1 MTMKKN
7 YLLLI
12 FLAVFS
18 VNLSYSQNFNLSSGP
33 MPGYSEMKEVS
44 IWLQTKESCL
54 VNIKYHEKG
63 SSESHTTDMVSTSK
77 ASAFTAILIADEVEP
92 GKTYEYSVFINGT
105 EQIFDYPLTFKTQ
118 EIWKWRGDAP
128 DFSFLMGCGAYFN
141 EAKYDRPNKPYGG
154 NYEIYNSMAD
164 EHADFMLWL
173 GDNVYLREPDWNS
186 WTGIIHR
193 YTHDRATPEL
203 QRFLAS
209 THHYAIL
216 DDHDFGGN
224 DSDRSFWNKNQT
236 LKAFQLFWANP
247 SYGVGN
253 IEGAITAFDYGD
265 AAFFLL
271 DNRTYR
277 TPNKRKTGEKTQLGE
292 EQLQWLFDNLA
303 SSYSKF
309 KFVVMGGQLLSTSG
323 VYEAYTNYGF
333 EKERQRIIDFIQEED
348 IKNVIIL
355 SGDVHFSEVSVLKED
370 GKPTI
375 WEITSSPLNSGV
387 NTNALEQENSLRITE
402 SVIMQRNYT
411 KISVAGNKEE
421 RHLEV
426 NYFDTN
432 GKLIYKMEIE
442 PEKYDW
448 ELEAEKKK

>member
-118 EIWKWRGDAP
+118 KIWKWRGDAP

-387 NTNALEQENSLRITE
+387 NTNAQEQENSLRITE